1 MSVTRDRINTF
12 FRYKDLLRE
21 LVVRDVKLKYRRSF
35 LGYVWSILNPLLIML
50 VMTLVFSQ
58 MFQRGIEN
66 FPVYLLTGQALF
78 DFMNNATHMS
88 MYSVLDNGALIKK
101 IYVPKYIFTL
111 SKVTSSLIDLI
122 FSMGALIL
130 VMLITRTPISPY
142 FLLFPLVVIPLY
154 IFVCGMGFF
163 LSAANVFFRDIQYI
177 YNAITVAWMY
187 VTPMFYPID
196 LLPDGLRKLV
206 EYCNPMYY
214 YIQFFRDLVLYR
226 HFTTP
231 RIFVGCWVMAFIM
244 LTIGLGVF
252 KKTQDNFILY
262 I

>member
-101 IYVPKYIFTL
+101 NDGL
-111 SKVTSSLIDLI
+111 SALHDIA
-122 FSMGALIL
+122 GAL
-130 VMLITRTPISPY
+130 RP
-142 FLLFPLVVIPLY
+142 LLCIICAL
-154 IFVCGMGFF
+154 
-163 LSAANVFFRDIQYI
+163 NE
-177 YNAITVAWMY
+177 
-187 VTPMFYPID
+187 
-196 LLPDGLRKLV
+196 KL
-206 EYCNPMYY
+206 E
-214 YIQFFRDLVLYR
+214 
-226 HFTTP
+226 
-231 RIFVGCWVMAFIM
+231 A
-244 LTIGLGVF
+244 
-252 KKTQDNFILY
+252 
-262 I
+262 

>member
-101 IYVPKYIFTL
+101 IYVPKYI
-111 SKVTSSLIDLI
+111 SYLIKSNKFPD
-122 FSMGALIL
+122 
-130 VMLITRTPISPY
+130 RPY
-142 FLLFPLVVIPLY
+142 FFNGSIDSGHADHQSTVFTIYPAFSIGSDSAVYLCMRIGLFP
-154 IFVCGMGFF
+154 FCCECF
-163 LSAANVFFRDIQYI
+163 LSRYSVYLQCHHSSMDVCNSNV
-177 YNAITVAWMY
+177 
-187 VTPMFYPID
+187 
-196 LLPDGLRKLV
+196 LPDRAASGLAQKAG
-206 EYCNPMYY
+206 
-214 YIQFFRDLVLYR
+214 
-226 HFTTP
+226 
-231 RIFVGCWVMAFIM
+231 RI
-244 LTIGLGVF
+244 L
-252 KKTQDNFILY
+252 
-262 I
+262 

>member
-1 MSVTRDRINTF
+1 MKVKSGSFLEVFN
-12 FRYKDLLRE
+12 YKDLLNQ
-21 LVVRDVKLKYRRSF
+21 LVSRDIKLKYRRSF
-35 LGYVWSILNPLLIML
+35 LGYVWSIFNPLLIML

-130 VMLITRTPISPY
+130 VMLITRAPFSPY
-142 FLLFPLVVIPLY
+142 ILLFPLVVIPL
-154 IFVCGMGFF
+154 
-163 LSAANVFFRDIQYI
+163 
-177 YNAITVAWMY
+177 
-187 VTPMFYPID
+187 
-196 LLPDGLRKLV
+196 
-206 EYCNPMYY
+206 
-214 YIQFFRDLVLYR
+214 
-226 HFTTP
+226 
-231 RIFVGCWVMAFIM
+231 
-244 LTIGLGVF
+244 
-252 KKTQDNFILY
+252 
-262 I
+262 

>member
-1 MSVTRDRINTF
+1 MSVMRDRINTF
-12 FRYKDLLRE
+12 FKYKDLLRE

-35 LGYVWSILNPLLIML
+35 LGYVWSILNPLLIMM

-58 MFQRGIEN
+58 MFDRGIDN

-78 DFMNNATHMS
+78 DFMNNSTHMS

-111 SKVTSSLIDLI
+111 SKITSSLIDLI
-122 FSMGALIL
+122 FSMGALLL
-130 VMLITRTPISPY
+130 VMLVTRAHFSFYI
-142 FLLFPLVVIPLY
+142 LLFPLVVIPLY
-154 IFVCGMGFF
+154 IFVCGLGFL

-187 VTPMFYPID
+187 LTPMFYPIE
-196 LLPDGLRKLV
+196 LLPHWLKTVV
-206 EYCNPMYY
+206 EYFNPMFY
-214 YIQFFRDLVLYR
+214 YIQFFRDLVLYGR
-226 HFTTP
+226 FTSL
-231 RIFVGCWVMAFIM
+231 RIFVGWWVMAFAM
-244 LTIGLGVF
+244 LFIGLGVF
-252 KKTQDNFILY
+252 KKTQDKFILY

>member
-1 MSVTRDRINTF
+1 MSVTTDRINTF

-101 IYVPKYIFTL
+101 NDGL
-111 SKVTSSLIDLI
+111 SALYDIA
-122 FSMGALIL
+122 GAL
-130 VMLITRTPISPY
+130 RP
-142 FLLFPLVVIPLY
+142 LLCIICAL
-154 IFVCGMGFF
+154 
-163 LSAANVFFRDIQYI
+163 NE
-177 YNAITVAWMY
+177 
-187 VTPMFYPID
+187 
-196 LLPDGLRKLV
+196 KL
-206 EYCNPMYY
+206 E
-214 YIQFFRDLVLYR
+214 
-226 HFTTP
+226 
-231 RIFVGCWVMAFIM
+231 A
-244 LTIGLGVF
+244 
-252 KKTQDNFILY
+252 
-262 I
+262 

>member
-1 MSVTRDRINTF
+1 MSATRDRINTF
-12 FRYKDLLRE
+12 FKYKDLLRE

-101 IYVPKYIFTL
+101 IYVP
-111 SKVTSSLIDLI
+111 
-122 FSMGALIL
+122 MGALIL
-130 VMLITRTPISPY
+130 VMLITRAPFSPY
-142 FLLFPLVVIPLY
+142 LLLFPLVVIPLY

-196 LLPDGLRKLV
+196 LLPDWLRTLV

-231 RIFVGCWVMAFIM
+231 RIFVGCWLMAFVM
-244 LTIGLGVF
+244 LAIGMAVF
-252 KKTQDNFILY
+252 KKTQDKFILY

>member
-1 MSVTRDRINTF
+1 MSATRDRINTF
-12 FRYKDLLRE
+12 FKYKDLLRE

-111 SKVTSSLIDLI
+111 S
-122 FSMGALIL
+122 MGALIL
-130 VMLITRTPISPY
+130 VMLITRAPFSPY
-142 FLLFPLVVIPLY
+142 LLLFPLVVIPLY

-196 LLPDGLRKLV
+196 LLPDWLRTLV

-231 RIFVGCWVMAFIM
+231 RIFVGCWLMAFVM
-244 LTIGLGVF
+244 LAIGMAVF
-252 KKTQDNFILY
+252 KKTQDKFILY